1 MRPKRGAAQREVA
14 QAIQSAAFHNQPT
27 SSARACI
34 TKPEAVMAM
43 QPCAVTRAYCA
54 LVGWLILADARL
66 INPLGPTD

>member
-1 MRPKRGAAQREVA
+1 
-14 QAIQSAAFHNQPT
+14 
-27 SSARACI
+27 
-34 TKPEAVMAM
+34 MAK